1 VKTSGFLEAALYV
14 DDMERSA
21 AFYTALFG
29 FERIVTGDRLYALAV
44 RDAQVLLL
52 FKRGASAALAVGAHD
67 ATGEQHVA
75 FAIPAAE
82 LDAWTER
89 LARLGVTIEETKRWD
104 RGGTSLYFRDPDRHL
119 IELAT
124 PGVWSVY

>member
-1 VKTSGFLEAALYV
+1 MRTNGLLEVALYV

-21 AFYTALFG
+21 AFYGALLG
-29 FERIVTGDRLYALAV
+29 FEVIASGERLSALAV
-44 RDAQVLLL
+44 QPGQVLLL
-52 FKRGASAALAVGAHD
+52 CKRSASATLAAGAHD

-75 FAIPAAE
+75 FAVSAAD
-82 LDAWTER
+82 LDAWTDK
-89 LARLGVTIEETKRWD
+89 LSRLGVAVEETKTWS
-104 RGGTSLYFRDPDRHL
+104 RGGRSLYFRDPDRHL

>member
-1 VKTSGFLEAALYV
+1 MRVSGFLEVALYV

-29 FERIVTGDRLYALAV
+29 FERIVTGERLYALAV
-44 RDAQVLLL
+44 RPAQVLLL
-52 FKRGASAALAVGAHD
+52 FKRSASAALDTGAHD

-75 FAIPAAE
+75 FAISSAE
-82 LDAWTER
+82 LDGWTEK